1 MGRGRGSP
9 PVDSA
14 AHAAALG
21 SLEGADAVNL
31 EADKPAP
38 VYVAPDYGEATVE
51 SRAGNALLGRDME
64 LHTANCVPSKFM
76 C

>member
-1 MGRGRGSP
+1 MGQRTKKVLLAHAVGRGRGSP

-38 VYVAPDYGEATVE
+38 VYVTPAYGGPQWSPGQE
-51 SRAGNALLGRDME
+51 M
-64 LHTANCVPSKFM
+64 PP
-76 C
+76 